1 MLIRRRWTA
10 NKHNYSH
17 LELFAGSGGFG
28 IGANENGFGTVYAC
42 DWEENSEQ
50 FYQNNFPDVPFDCT
64 DVRNI
69 SLERINGL
77 RTSRGLPE
85 LIRGELDVL
94 SGGSP
99 CVKLSASNTVDARDF
114 AEENMLM
121 IETLP
126 KLVKDLQPK
135 IAVFENSDRLLS
147 KERAPL
153 LMEYLASI
161 QNLLP
166 NYYFDV
172 RVLNAKRYG
181 AFQNRSR
188 AIVILVRKDVLGDR
202 SIPFFPNP
210 EPINLA
216 VQGVSALM
224 PWVKEF
230 SAGQFGDKFKSAEG
244 RLFCTITASTC
255 QKVKG
260 ADGLL
265 RKISPLET
273 KIVSGM
279 TGYDYSGICETGV
292 YKLLGNMIMHQLTK
306 RLFKNFLNIL

>member
-1 MLIRRRWTA
+1 M
-10 NKHNYSH
+10 
-17 LELFAGSGGFG
+17 
-28 IGANENGFGTVYAC
+28 
-42 DWEENSEQ
+42 
-50 FYQNNFPDVPFDCT
+50 PFDCT

-69 SLERINGL
+69 SLERINEV
-77 RTSRGLPE
+77 RTLRGLPE
-85 LIRGELDVL
+85 LLRGELDVL

-99 CVKLSASNTVDARDF
+99 CVKLSPSNTVDARDF

-147 KERAPL
+147 KDRAPL
-153 LMEYLASI
+153 LMEYMASI

-166 NYYFDV
+166 NYYFDI

-202 SIPFFPNP
+202 NIPFFPTP
-210 EPINLA
+210 EPINLS
-216 VQGVSALM
+216 VQGVSSLM

-230 SAGQFGDKFKSAEG
+230 SPGQFGDKFKPADG
-244 RLFCTITASTC
+244 NVFCTITASTC
-255 QKVKG
+255 QKVKY
-260 ADGLL
+260 ADGVP
-265 RKISPLET
+265 RKISILET

-279 TGYDYSGICETGV
+279 TKYDYTGICDTEV
-292 YKLLGNMIMHQLTK
+292 YRLLGNMIMPQLTN